1 VVSNTRIL
9 LPIASEIR
17 MEQLSKNDWTL
28 LRILKRAKRATV
40 EALSKDAGLK
50 TETVLQSAHLLQ
62 TSGLVQVRETIETVY
77 ELTAEGLTYAEKGLP
92 ERQVHDYLLING
104 PTRLTDVKRIFPA
117 VSIAVGWLKRRRW
130 ASIESANGDSILSP
144 REAEELPEERI
155 LQNVKAGVEFTLS
168 DVSLEQKAAEMT
180 LKELEKRNV
189 VRARQIVSRE
199 VVLTQTG
206 EETQLRAP
214 PEADYD
220 IADLT
225 SELIRAG
232 SWRGRLKPYDVRA
245 ATLPLYPGKA
255 HPLRRLIDEMRE
267 IFISMGFTEFRGPIV
282 ESEFHNFDVLFVPQD
297 HPARDEQDTFY
308 LSRPAALELPTD
320 LAARVA
326 AAHRF
331 GCEGSIGWGGEFD
344 LERSRRAVLRT
355 HTTGSAFRYL
365 VRHPEPPAMIF
376 GIDRVFRRES
386 MDSTHLP
393 QFHQCEGTIHGEE
406 LSLADL
412 ISVLKAVFERL
423 GFDRVRFR
431 PGYFPFTEPSLEG
444 DVFVDGSW
452 LELVG
457 AGVFRPE
464 VTQPLGLKSVLGF
477 SIGIERIAMLKM
489 GMTDIR
495 KLYMSDIAWLR
506 DTPSALR

>member
-1 VVSNTRIL
+1 
-9 LPIASEIR
+9 
-17 MEQLSKNDWTL
+17 MMQLSKNDWTL
-28 LRILKRAKRATV
+28 LRTLKRAKRATV
-40 EALSKDAGLK
+40 DVLSQTSGLK
-50 TETVLQSAHLLQ
+50 TEIVLQSAHVLQ
-62 TSGLVQVRETIETVY
+62 MQGLAHVEETVEPVY
-77 ELTAEGLTYAEKGLP
+77 ELTAEGTSYAENGLP

-104 PTRLTDVKRIFPA
+104 PTRLTDLKNIFPA
-117 VSIAVGWLKRRRW
+117 VAIAVGWLKRRGW
-130 ASIESANGDSILSP
+130 AHIEPANGDSLLSP
-144 REAEELPEERI
+144 MEAEELPEERI
-155 LQNVKAGVEFTLS
+155 LQDIKAAIRFTLR
-168 DVSLEQKAAEMT
+168 DVSIERKVARKVLQG
-180 LKELEKRNV
+180 LEKRNV
-189 VRARQIVSRE
+189 VRAHQIVSRA
-199 VVLTQTG
+199 VILTKAGEQTP
-206 EETQLRAP
+206 LRAP
-214 PEADYD
+214 AAAEYD
-220 IADLT
+220 VADLT
-225 SELIRAG
+225 SELIRSGA
-232 SWRGRLKPYDVRA
+232 WRGRLKPYDVKA

-267 IFISMGFTEFRGPIV
+267 IFVAMGFTEFRGPIV

-320 LAARVA
+320 LAARVE

-393 QFHQCEGTIHGEE
+393 QFHQCEGTIHGEK

-412 ISVLKAVFERL
+412 VSVLKAVFERL
-423 GFDRVRFR
+423 GFKRVRFR
-431 PGYFPFTEPSLEG
+431 PGYFPFTEPSFEG
-444 DVFVDGSW
+444 DVFVEGKW

-457 AGVFRPE
+457 GGVFRPE

-477 SIGIERIAMLKM
+477 SIGIERIAMLKL
-489 GMTDIR
+489 GLDDIR
-495 KLYMSDIAWLR
+495 KLYMSDVAWLR
-506 DTPSALR
+506 EFPSMLR

>member
-1 VVSNTRIL
+1 MV
-9 LPIASEIR
+9 
-17 MEQLSKNDWTL
+17 QLSKNDWTL
-28 LRILKRAKRATV
+28 FRALKRAKRATI
-40 EALSKDAGLK
+40 EALSRDTSLK
-50 TETVLQSAHLLQ
+50 TEAVLQSAYLLQ
-62 TSGLVQVRETIETVY
+62 TEGLAEVKETIETVY
-77 ELTAEGLTYAEKGLP
+77 DLTAEGVTYADKGLP

-104 PTRLTDVKRIFPA
+104 PTLLTDLKSIFPA
-117 VSIAVGWLKRRRW
+117 VSIAIGWLKRRGW
-130 ASIESANGDSILSP
+130 AIIETANGDSVLSP
-144 REAEELPEERI
+144 RAADELPEERI
-155 LQNVKAGVEFTLS
+155 LQDVKVGIQFTLN
-168 DVSLEQKAAEMT
+168 DVSVERQVAEPT

-189 VRARQIVSRE
+189 VRAQQIVARE
-199 VVLTQTG
+199 VVLTQAG
-206 EETQLRAP
+206 DETPLRASRA
-214 PEADYD
+214 ADYD
-220 IADLT
+220 VADLT
-225 SELIRAG
+225 SELIRTGA
-232 SWRGRLKPYDVRA
+232 WRGRLKPYDVSA

-320 LAARVA
+320 LAERVA
-326 AAHRF
+326 AAHKF
-331 GCEGSIGWGGEFD
+331 GCEGSVGWGGEFD

-365 VRHPEPPAMIF
+365 VRHPQPPTMIF

-393 QFHQCEGTIHGEE
+393 QFHQCEGTIHGED

-457 AGVFRPE
+457 AGGFRPE

-489 GMTDIR
+489 GLADIR
-495 KLYMSDIAWLR
+495 KLYMSDVAWLR
-506 DTPSALR
+506 DTPSVLR

>member
-1 VVSNTRIL
+1 MV
-9 LPIASEIR
+9 
-17 MEQLSKNDWTL
+17 QLSHNDWVL
-28 LRILKRAKRATV
+28 LRSLRRAKRARV
-40 EALSKDAGLK
+40 ETLSKDTGLK
-50 TETVLQSAHLLQ
+50 IEAVLQSAYLLQ
-62 TSGLVQVRETIETVY
+62 TEELARVEENIDTSY
-77 ELTAEGLTYAEKGLP
+77 ELTEEGVTYAEKGLP

-104 PTRLTDVKRIFPA
+104 PTPLNDLQSIFPA
-117 VSIAVGWLKRRRW
+117 MPIAVGWLKRRGW
-130 ASIESANGDSILSP
+130 AAIMTANGDSILSP
-144 REAEELPEERI
+144 RTADEVPEERI
-155 LQNVKAGVEFTLS
+155 LQDVKATKQFTLR
-168 DVSLEQKAAEMT
+168 DVSVEPQQAEHA
-180 LKELEKRNV
+180 LKGLVKRNI
-189 VRARQIVSRE
+189 VRARQIASRE
-199 VVLTQTG
+199 IILTHAG
-206 EETQLRAP
+206 DETQLDAPRA
-214 PEADYD
+214 ADRD

-225 SELIRAG
+225 SELIRTGA
-232 SWRGRLKPYDVRA
+232 WRGRLKPYDVRVD
-245 ATLPLYPGKA
+245 TLPLYPGKA
-255 HPLRRLIDEMRE
+255 HPLRRLIDEMRD
-267 IFISMGFTEFRGPIV
+267 IFISMGFTEFKGPIV

-326 AAHRF
+326 AAHTS
-331 GCEGSIGWGGEFD
+331 GCEGSVGWGGEFD

-365 VRHPEPPAMIF
+365 VRHPDPPAMIF

-393 QFHQCEGTIHGEE
+393 QFHQCEGTIHGED

-412 ISVLKAVFERL
+412 IGVLKTVFGRL
-423 GFDRVRFR
+423 GFGRVRFR

-444 DVFVDGSW
+444 DIFVDGSW

-489 GMTDIR
+489 GLTDIR
-495 KLYMSDIAWLR
+495 KLYLSDVAWLR
-506 DTPSALR
+506 NMPSALL

>member
-1 VVSNTRIL
+1 
-9 LPIASEIR
+9 
-17 MEQLSKNDWTL
+17 
-28 LRILKRAKRATV
+28 
-40 EALSKDAGLK
+40 
-50 TETVLQSAHLLQ
+50 
-62 TSGLVQVRETIETVY
+62 
-77 ELTAEGLTYAEKGLP
+77 
-92 ERQVHDYLLING
+92 
-104 PTRLTDVKRIFPA
+104 
-117 VSIAVGWLKRRRW
+117 
-130 ASIESANGDSILSP
+130 
-144 REAEELPEERI
+144 
-155 LQNVKAGVEFTLS
+155 
-168 DVSLEQKAAEMT
+168 
-180 LKELEKRNV
+180 
-189 VRARQIVSRE
+189 
-199 VVLTQTG
+199 
-206 EETQLRAP
+206 
-214 PEADYD
+214 
-220 IADLT
+220 
-225 SELIRAG
+225 
-232 SWRGRLKPYDVRA
+232 
-245 ATLPLYPGKA
+245 
-255 HPLRRLIDEMRE
+255 
-267 IFISMGFTEFRGPIV
+267 MGFTEFKGPIV

-326 AAHRF
+326 AAHTS
-331 GCEGSIGWGGEFD
+331 GCEGSVGWGGEFD

-365 VRHPEPPAMIF
+365 VRHPDPPAMIF

-393 QFHQCEGTIHGEE
+393 QFQQCEGTIHGED

-412 ISVLKAVFERL
+412 IGVLKTVFERL

-444 DVFVDGSW
+444 DIFVDGSW

-489 GMTDIR
+489 GLTDIR
-495 KLYMSDIAWLR
+495 KLYLSDVAWLR
-506 DTPSALR
+506 NMPSVIL

>member
-1 VVSNTRIL
+1 MV
-9 LPIASEIR
+9 
-17 MEQLSKNDWTL
+17 QLSKNDWVLFRT
-28 LRILKRAKRATV
+28 LKRTKRATV
-40 EALSKDAGLK
+40 EALAKDAGLK
-50 TETVLQSAHLLQ
+50 TETILQSAHLLE
-62 TSGLVQVRETIETVY
+62 TKELAKVKETIETVY
-77 ELTAEGLTYAEKGLP
+77 ELTAEGVAYAEKGLP

-104 PTRLTDVKRIFPA
+104 PTMLTDLKSIFPA
-117 VSIAVGWLKRRRW
+117 VPIVVGWLKRRGW
-130 ASIESANGDSILSP
+130 AIIETANDDSILSP
-144 REAEELPEERI
+144 RAADELPEEQI
-155 LQNVKAGVEFTLS
+155 LQDVKIGIQFTLN
-168 DVSLEQKAAEMT
+168 DVSVERQVAERA

-189 VRARQIVSRE
+189 VRSHHIVARE
-199 VVLTQTG
+199 VVLTQAG
-206 EETQLRAP
+206 DETPLPAP
-214 PEADYD
+214 PAADRD
-220 IADLT
+220 VADLT
-225 SELIRAG
+225 SELIRTGA
-232 SWRGRLKPYDVRA
+232 WRGRLKSYDVRA
-245 ATLPLYPGKA
+245 ATLRLYPGKA
-255 HPLRRLIDEMRE
+255 HPLRRLIDEIRE

-308 LSRPAALELPTD
+308 LSRPAAFELPTD
-320 LAARVA
+320 LVARVA

-365 VRHPEPPAMIF
+365 VRHPQPPAMIF
-376 GIDRVFRRES
+376 GVDRVFRRES

-393 QFHQCEGTIHGEE
+393 QFHQCEGTIHGED

-444 DVFVDGSW
+444 DVFVDGDW

-489 GMTDIR
+489 GLSDIR

-506 DTPSALR
+506 NTPSALR